1 MNRGLVWNGLTPWAW
16 YSSSHPFLFR
26 PRTKT
31 WRKKKKKLH
40 NLLFKWNFSNKTLLN
55 KVSSEIVGSN
65 LNSNLKRVT
74 SVAIAPVQ
82 VTYFKVFSDFADQG
96 FCFLIWLLISQFTR
110 IQWTWNCQKP
120 SWLKKHSSNS
130 PLYKEGDW
138 LPQIWQ

>member
-1 MNRGLVWNGLTPWAW
+1 MKWFNPLSVVLLLA
-16 YSSSHPFLFR
+16 PFLSFSDPEQKHEEKR
-26 PRTKT
+26 
-31 WRKKKKKLH
+31 KKKLH